1 MNSLVAL
8 CCALSRIA
16 LFLEM
21 TETSPGDGEQEYQT
35 GTINDGGGLHSSFR
49 SIACQTWCGG
59 LLVYR
64 DVLTIVLAGGRGSR
78 LEPLTRDRAKPAVP
92 FGGIYRIIDFT
103 LSNCINSDLRKI
115 LVLTQYKA
123 TSLNRHLDE
132 GWRFLC
138 RELGEYIEVSPP
150 QQRIAEMWYQGTA
163 DAIYQNVYT
172 IEKAAPRDTMILAG
186 DHIYKM
192 NYARMID
199 QHRDNR
205 ADLTIACLPVSR
217 LQAREFGVMGIDPQH
232 RVTSFVEKPKDPPAM
247 PGQPDK
253 VLGSMGIY
261 VFNTDVL
268 YELLFQ
274 DAAKKEASR
283 HDFGQDIIPTM
294 IASGLR
300 VIAYPFRDENRKDA
314 AYWRDVGT
322 LDAYF
327 QTSMDLI
334 HVDPV
339 LNLYDQEWPIHTHQP
354 PFPPPKFVHTEG
366 DRRGA
371 AFDSIVCQ
379 GAIISGGQV
388 YRSIV
393 SPGVRVNSFALVED
407 AILFGGVDVG
417 RHARIRHAIIDKEVR
432 IPSGFEIG
440 WNREIDLEHG
450 FTVTE
455 DGIVVVAKG
464 DDLERFA

>member
-1 MNSLVAL
+1 M
-8 CCALSRIA
+8 
-16 LFLEM
+16 
-21 TETSPGDGEQEYQT
+21 
-35 GTINDGGGLHSSFR
+35 
-49 SIACQTWCGG
+49 
-59 LLVYR
+59 YR

-123 TSLNRHLDE
+123 TSLHRHLEE

-138 RELGEYIEVSPP
+138 RELGEYIEVTPP

-192 NYARMID
+192 NYARMIEY
-199 QHRDNR
+199 HRENR

-217 LQAREFGVMGIDPQH
+217 AQAREFGVMGIDENH
-232 RVTSFVEKPKDPPAM
+232 RVTKFIEKPKDPPSL
-247 PGQPDK
+247 PDQPDK

-261 VFNTDVL
+261 VFNTDAM

-283 HDFGQDIIPTM
+283 HDFGQDIIPSM
-294 IASGLR
+294 IASGDR
-300 VIAYPFRDENRKDA
+300 VFAYPFRDENRKEA

-339 LNLYDQEWPIHTHQP
+339 LNLYDQDWPIHTHQP
-354 PFPPPKFVHTEG
+354 AFPPPKFVHTEG

-371 AFDSIVCQ
+371 AFNSIVCQ

-407 AILFGGVDVG
+407 SILFGGVSVG
-417 RHARIRHAIIDKEVR
+417 RHARIRRAIIDKDVHV
-432 IPSGFEIG
+432 PSRFEIG
-440 WNREIDLEHG
+440 WNRETDLERG

-455 DGIVVVAKG
+455 DGTVVVAKG
-464 DDLERFA
+464 EDLERFG

>member
-1 MNSLVAL
+1 M
-8 CCALSRIA
+8 
-16 LFLEM
+16 
-21 TETSPGDGEQEYQT
+21 
-35 GTINDGGGLHSSFR
+35 
-49 SIACQTWCGG
+49 
-59 LLVYR
+59 VYR
-64 DVLTIVLAGGRGSR
+64 DVLTIVLAGGRGAR

-123 TSLNRHLDE
+123 SSLSRHLDE

-205 ADLTIACLPVSR
+205 ADLTIACLPISR
-217 LQAREFGVMGIDPQH
+217 LQAREFGVMAIDREH
-232 RVTSFVEKPKDPPAM
+232 RITSFVEKPKDPLTM
-247 PGQPDK
+247 PSQADK

-261 VFNTDVL
+261 VFNTDVM

-283 HDFGQDIIPTM
+283 HDFGHDIIPAM
-294 IASGLR
+294 ITAGSR
-300 VIAYPFRDENRKDA
+300 VFAYPFRDENRKDA

-327 QTSMDLI
+327 QTNMDLI

-339 LNLYDQEWPIHTHQP
+339 LNLYDRDWPIHTHQP
-354 PFPPPKFVHTEG
+354 AFPPPKFVHSEG

-417 RHARIRHAIIDKEVR
+417 RHARIRRAIIDKEVHV
-432 IPSGFEIG
+432 PSGFEIG
-440 WNREIDLEHG
+440 WNRKTDLEHG
-450 FTVTE
+450 FMVTE

-464 DDLERFA
+464 EDLERFG